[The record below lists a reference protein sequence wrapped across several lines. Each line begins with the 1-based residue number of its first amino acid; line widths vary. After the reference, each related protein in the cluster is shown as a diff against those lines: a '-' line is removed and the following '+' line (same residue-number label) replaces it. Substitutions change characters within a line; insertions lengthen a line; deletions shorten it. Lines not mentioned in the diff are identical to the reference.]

1 MSTARRRLPDRRPHV
16 LLDFEHGGIW
26 YTLGAGF
33 HATGELAEI
42 FLNAG
47 KHGSAAAINAQD
59 AAIASSLLLQHG
71 CSVET
76 LRRALSRNSNGSA
89 AGPLARALDLL
100 AGDDTGARHE

>member
-1 MSTARRRLPDRRPHV
+1 MTVARRRLPDRRSHV
-16 LLDFEHGGIW
+16 LFDFEHSGIR
-26 YTLGAGF
+26 YTVGAGF
-33 HATGELAEI
+33 FESGDLAEI

-47 KHGSAAAINAQD
+47 KHGTAAAVNAQD
-59 AAIASSLLLQHG
+59 GAIATSLLLQHG

-100 AGDDTGARHE
+100 AGDQGGAS